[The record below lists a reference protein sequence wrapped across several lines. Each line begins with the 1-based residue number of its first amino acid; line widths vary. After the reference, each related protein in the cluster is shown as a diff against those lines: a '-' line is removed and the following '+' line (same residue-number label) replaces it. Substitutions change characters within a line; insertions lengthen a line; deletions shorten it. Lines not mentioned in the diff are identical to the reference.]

1 MCSQPSIILLP
12 GSFVRAELYFPL
24 RDTVQAR
31 GIDMHV
37 PELLTVRQG
46 HNDTRTPPSMYDD
59 AAMIVSEVEKLAD
72 VGKDVIVVSHSYSGI
87 PLTQAGGSLSK
98 KKRRAKG
105 KSGGLV
111 GLGYITSMVPAL
123 GESALQISAGF
134 PTESQPQVTIDDQG
148 WMTQANLTRAAE
160 TALNNLPLS
169 EALVWV
175 QKFSQH
181 SAQSFADNATQL
193 AYADPQIPIS
203 YLLCENDLT
212 IPPENQLL
220 GIQRMEEARGKPV
233 KITRIPGDHGAMISE
248 KDKVADWIVGL
259 AGNSK

>member
-1 MCSQPSIILLP
+1 
-12 GSFVRAELYFPL
+12 
-24 RDTVQAR
+24 
-31 GIDMHV
+31 
-37 PELLTVRQG
+37 
-46 HNDTRTPPSMYDD
+46 
-59 AAMIVSEVEKLAD
+59 
-72 VGKDVIVVSHSYSGI
+72 
-87 PLTQAGGSLSK
+87 
-98 KKRRAKG
+98 
-105 KSGGLV
+105 
-111 GLGYITSMVPAL
+111 
-123 GESALQISAGF
+123 
-134 PTESQPQVTIDDQG
+134 
-148 WMTQANLTRAAE
+148 MTQANLTRAAE

-193 AYADPQIPIS
+193 AYSDPQIPIS

-220 GIQRMEEARGKPV
+220 GIQKMEEVRGKPV